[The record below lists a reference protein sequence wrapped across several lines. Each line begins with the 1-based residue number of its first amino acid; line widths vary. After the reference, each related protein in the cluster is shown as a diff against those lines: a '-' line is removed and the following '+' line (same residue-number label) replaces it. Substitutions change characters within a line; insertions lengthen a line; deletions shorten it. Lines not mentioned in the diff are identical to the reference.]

1 MENSLSYYRNILLQE
16 VDLPGNQEKI
26 DVAEPKGKIT
36 AADFAK
42 LRSNKDVK
50 EGVDMKELEIEL
62 ARLKRENPGK
72 KITYDFIT
80 NSKYP
85 KGYVIKIDGK
95 IPDEKSID
103 ISKVMKEEDHEVS
116 MANNSLESIVKAAIE
131 LKAKLGD
138 QEKDIPA
145 WIQDHITNAANFI
158 SQAANNYHEYSNG
171 HDQEEQPEDS
181 LTAIMEKIVKNGR
194 K

>member
-1 MENSLSYYRNILLQE
+1 MQE

-72 KITYDFIT
+72 KITYDFVT

-116 MANNSLESIVKAAIE
+116 MANNSIETIIKAAME
-131 LKAKLGD
+131 LKTQLGNN
-138 QEKDIPA
+138 EKDIPA
-145 WIQDHITNAANFI
+145 WIQDHISKAENYITQA
-158 SQAANNYHEYSNG
+158 SQNYHEYG
-171 HDQEEQPEDS
+171 DHEVEDMPVDGA
-181 LTAIMEKIVKNGR
+181 LEKLMERVLNKK
-194 K
+194 

>member
-116 MANNSLESIVKAAIE
+116 MANNSIETIVKAAME
-131 LKAKLGD
+131 LKTQLGNN
-138 QEKDIPA
+138 EKNIPA
-145 WIQDHITNAANFI
+145 WIQDHISKAENYITQA
-158 SQAANNYHEYSNG
+158 SQNYHEYGDHEVEDMPVNG
-171 HDQEEQPEDS
+171 ALEK
-181 LTAIMEKIVKNGR
+181 LMEKVLNK

>member
-1 MENSLSYYRNILLQE
+1 MENSISYYRNKLMQE

-72 KITYDFIT
+72 KITYDFVT

-116 MANNSLESIVKAAIE
+116 MANNSIETIIKAAME
-131 LKAKLGD
+131 LKTQLGNN
-138 QEKDIPA
+138 EKNIPA
-145 WIQDHITNAANFI
+145 WIQDHISKAENYITQA
-158 SQAANNYHEYSNG
+158 SQNYHEYGDHEVEDMPVNG
-171 HDQEEQPEDS
+171 ALEK
-181 LTAIMEKIVKNGR
+181 IMEKVLNK

>member
-16 VDLPGNQEKI
+16 VDLPGDQEKI

-72 KITYDFIT
+72 KITYDFVT

-116 MANNSLESIVKAAIE
+116 MANNSIETIIKAAME
-131 LKAKLGD
+131 LKTQLGNN
-138 QEKDIPA
+138 EKNIPA
-145 WIQDHITNAANFI
+145 WIQDHISKAENYITQA
-158 SQAANNYHEYSNG
+158 SQNYHEYGDHEVEDMPVNG
-171 HDQEEQPEDS
+171 ALEK
-181 LTAIMEKIVKNGR
+181 IMEKVLNK

>member
-1 MENSLSYYRNILLQE
+1 MENSISYYRNKLMQE

-116 MANNSLESIVKAAIE
+116 MANNSIETIIKAAME
-131 LKAKLGD
+131 LKTQLGNN
-138 QEKDIPA
+138 EKNIPA
-145 WIQDHITNAANFI
+145 WIQDHISKAENYITQA
-158 SQAANNYHEYSNG
+158 SQNYHEYGDHEVEDIPVNG
-171 HDQEEQPEDS
+171 ALEK
-181 LTAIMEKIVKNGR
+181 IMEKVLNK

>member
-16 VDLPGNQEKI
+16 VDLPGDQEKI

-95 IPDEKSID
+95 IPVEKSID

-116 MANNSLESIVKAAIE
+116 MANNSIETIIKAAME
-131 LKAKLGD
+131 LKTQLGNN
-138 QEKDIPA
+138 EKDIPA
-145 WIQDHITNAANFI
+145 WIQDHISKAENYITQA
-158 SQAANNYHEYSNG
+158 SQNYHEYG
-171 HDQEEQPEDS
+171 DHEVEDMPVDGA
-181 LTAIMEKIVKNGR
+181 LEKLMERVLNKK
-194 K
+194 

>member
-1 MENSLSYYRNILLQE
+1 MENSISYYRNKLMQE

-72 KITYDFIT
+72 KITYDFVT

-116 MANNSLESIVKAAIE
+116 MANNSIETIIKAAME
-131 LKAKLGD
+131 LKTQLGNN
-138 QEKDIPA
+138 EKDIPA
-145 WIQDHITNAANFI
+145 WIQDHISKAENYITQA
-158 SQAANNYHEYSNG
+158 SQNYHEYG
-171 HDQEEQPEDS
+171 DHEVEDMPVDGA
-181 LTAIMEKIVKNGR
+181 LEKLMERVLNKK
-194 K
+194 

>member
-16 VDLPGNQEKI
+16 VDLPGDQEKI

-95 IPDEKSID
+95 IPVEKSID

-116 MANNSLESIVKAAIE
+116 MANNSIETIIKAAME
-131 LKAKLGD
+131 LKIQLGNN
-138 QEKDIPA
+138 EKDIPA
-145 WIQDHITNAANFI
+145 WIQDHISKAENYITQA
-158 SQAANNYHEYSNG
+158 SQNYHEYGDHEVEDMPVNG
-171 HDQEEQPEDS
+171 ALEK
-181 LTAIMEKIVKNGR
+181 IMERVLNKK
-194 K
+194 